1 MRAYVLED
9 FAVQPRITQVPLPDV
24 GDEDVLVRVLTSS
37 VNPHETHV
45 ISGAARAYL
54 EYRFPVTLGSDVSGI
69 VEEVGR
75 SVTRF
80 KPGDKVFGALR
91 ERVAHRGTYADYAA
105 LPANCLVRQPLGLD
119 DIDAGSLGL
128 ASQTAVA
135 CVDALGVS
143 TGHTVLI
150 IGASGGVGTIAIQL
164 LSSAGAKVIA
174 TARGGEAAKY
184 VQDLGAVEIVERAND
199 VASIVHAA
207 HPYGI
212 DGVLDLVSR
221 DSQRLTRLAINV
233 LSNGGSIVSTLGAA
247 DPEALADL
255 RATNIVT
262 ASNPAVLQQIADL
275 VEVGTLRPSVS
286 KVFGFEE
293 IAEAISA
300 QQSGV
305 LGKVA
310 VRIAP

>member
-1 MRAYVLED
+1 MRAFVLED
-9 FAVQPRITQVPLPDV
+9 FGVQPRIADVPMPEV
-24 GDEDVLVRVLTSS
+24 GDEDVLLRVRTSS

-45 ISGAARAYL
+45 ISGAARAYM

-80 KPGDKVFGALR
+80 APGDRVFGALR
-91 ERVAHRGTYADYAA
+91 GRVAHRGTYADYAA
-105 LPANCLVRQPLGLD
+105 LPADCLVWQPPGLD

-135 CVDALGVS
+135 CVDAMGVS
-143 TGHTVLI
+143 RGHIVLI
-150 IGASGGVGTIAIQL
+150 VGASGGVGSIAIQL

-174 TARGGEAAKY
+174 TARGSEGANY
-184 VQDLGAVEIVERAND
+184 VRDLGAVETVDRAND
-199 VASIVHAA
+199 IASIVHAA
-207 HPYGI
+207 HPDGI
-212 DGVLDLVSR
+212 DGVLDLVSS
-221 DSQRLTRLAINV
+221 DSLRLTRLASTV
-233 LSNGGSIVSTLGAA
+233 LSDGGSIVSTLRAA
-247 DPEALADL
+247 DLEALAGV

-262 ASNPAVLQQIADL
+262 AANPAVLQRVADL
-275 VEVGTLRPSVS
+275 VEAGTLRASVS

-300 QQSGV
+300 QRSGAH
-305 LGKVA
+305 GKVA